1 MSDNERTEDSAINDI
16 LPDSLKEVR
25 SAFMKHTVPEVDRYG
40 EGFVAQAYFAAKNST
55 TGSYSSIANTL
66 GRDKLTFQYYMEK
79 YPDFVL
85 AVNMGRQDGKK
96 DRIESIESSLL
107 ARALGVEVEESVI
120 EEAGQVD
127 EDGNIKEPYRKVRKV
142 KKQIPPDTQAALEI
156 LRRIDP
162 NWNPKQTLEV
172 SLNSGLN
179 VQEDVNI
186 DVDLRELSPD
196 VLKML
201 LNSNK
206 REKNME
212 ANNTPDGISVEFLGE
227 KGKKNKES
235 RARSNQKRDEK
246 DKLEA
251 QKLKDSNTT
260 RKTRVMSPETR
271 EKISQ
276 AMKKRYSKEE

>member
-66 GRDKLTFQYYMEK
+66 GLDKLTFQYYMEK

-227 KGKKNKES
+227 QGKKNKES

>member
-1 MSDNERTEDSAINDI
+1 MGDNERTEDSAINDI

-66 GRDKLTFQYYMEK
+66 GLDKLTFQYYMEK

-227 KGKKNKES
+227 QGKKNKES